1 MCIVVAPDKEL
12 FAWFQDIADIYE
24 KEENVEKA
32 MEYYDKAAELYSGE
46 GTDSTANQCKI
57 KVAQFAAQL
66 EQWASILLLSTSFL
80 LSIVCAAGWV
90 GWRKN
95 FSLPHRSKLGTYC
108 SE

>member
-1 MCIVVAPDKEL
+1 MLNLAIGMFEDIGRLSMAAKHYK
-12 FAWFQDIADIYE
+12 DIADIYE

-46 GTDSTANQCKI
+46 GTDSLANQCKI

-80 LSIVCAAGWV
+80 LSIVCAAG
-90 GWRKN
+90 
-95 FSLPHRSKLGTYC
+95 
-108 SE
+108 

>member
-1 MCIVVAPDKEL
+1 LV
-12 FAWFQDIADIYE
+12 QDIADIYE

-66 EQWASILLLSTSFL
+66 EQCASIPSLVPPLCFL
-80 LSIVCAAGWV
+80 LSVLLV
-90 GWRKN
+90 
-95 FSLPHRSKLGTYC
+95 
-108 SE
+108 E

>member
-1 MCIVVAPDKEL
+1 MCLVVAPDKEL
-12 FAWFQDIADIYE
+12 HAWFQDIADIYE

-66 EQWASILLLSTSFL
+66 EQCGSIPFLSTSFV
-80 LSIVCAAGWV
+80 LSIVCAAG
-90 GWRKN
+90 
-95 FSLPHRSKLGTYC
+95 
-108 SE
+108 